1 MVPLV
6 AVGCSDSELLGRQA
20 LVYVIGSAG
29 ILEEGYM
36 VVQLWLPAAEEVVA
50 GYKGLVGLIDL
61 LEEPSQFVVE
71 RFQHL

>member
-6 AVGCSDSELLGRQA
+6 AVGYSDGELLGQQT
-20 LVYVIGSAG
+20 LVYWIGSAG
-29 ILEEGYM
+29 I
-36 VVQLWLPAAEEVVA
+36 VQLWLPAAEEVVA